1 MGKTRTKKK
10 SQDEQWA
17 LLKEKLPGNLNKKR
31 VMRLLDN
38 LEKTMPNEDCF
49 ETAAFRIMLA
59 GEFYGY
65 TDTADVF
72 AQADGLSED
81 ADGVADES
89 RKTLSAKT
97 LATAAAS
104 LSVGV
109 GAICNK
115 RERSSPPNT
124 AKEKTAS
131 GKKNPFPKMMRYK
144 CKILY
149 YVVYLLLLLCCVP
162 YSDQN
167 YNSHRNPQPTRSL
180 ILGRKK
186 GINYLHAATAQT

>member
-10 SQDEQWA
+10 SKEEQWA
-17 LLKEKLPGNLNKKR
+17 LLKEKLPGNLDKKR

-49 ETAAFRIMLA
+49 ETAAFRIML
-59 GEFYGY
+59 GGKFYGY

-72 AQADGLSED
+72 AQVDDLSED
-81 ADGVADES
+81 AGGGDDEA

-97 LATAAAS
+97 MAAAAS
-104 LSVGV
+104 LSV

-124 AKEKTAS
+124 AKEKIES
-131 GKKNPFPKMMRYK
+131 GKKNPFTKMFRHK
-144 CKILY
+144 RKILY
-149 YVVYLLLLLCCVP
+149 DFVYLLLLLCCV
-162 YSDQN
+162 
-167 YNSHRNPQPTRSL
+167 H
-180 ILGRKK
+180 
-186 GINYLHAATAQT
+186 